1 MNVWIIFPLL
11 LVLLTMTGC
20 DPQINIAGAYF
31 PAWLLSGLVALAAF
45 WILHLI
51 FLRTKMIPFFVPI
64 PLFYAALYIALT
76 CGCWLL
82 FFAAR

>member
-1 MNVWIIFPLL
+1 MNFRILPSLL

-31 PAWLLSGLVALAAF
+31 PAWLLSGLIGLAAF
-45 WILHLI
+45 WVLHLI
-51 FLRTKMIPFFVPI
+51 FLRIQMVPFFVPV

-76 CGCWLL
+76 CGAWLL
-82 FFAAR
+82 FFAA

>member
-1 MNVWIIFPLL
+1 MNLRFVSINI

-31 PAWLLSGLVALAAF
+31 PAWLLSGLIGLVCF
-45 WILHLI
+45 WVFHLI
-51 FLRTKMIPFFVPI
+51 FLRTQMVPFFVTI
-64 PLFYAALYIALT
+64 PLFYFALYVALT
-76 CGCWLL
+76 CGAWLY

>member
-1 MNVWIIFPLL
+1 MNFRILITLL
-11 LVLLTMTGC
+11 LVLWTMTGC

-31 PAWLLSGLVALAAF
+31 PAWLLSGLIGLAAF
-45 WILHLI
+45 WIFHLI
-51 FLRTKMIPFFVPI
+51 FLRTNMVPFFVPI

>member
-1 MNVWIIFPLL
+1 MNLRIIFTLL
-11 LVLLTMTGC
+11 LVLWTMTGC

-31 PAWLLSGLVALAAF
+31 PAWLLSGLIGLAAF

-51 FLRTKMIPFFVPI
+51 FMRTNMVPFFVPI
-64 PLFYAALYIALT
+64 PLFYMALYVMLT
-76 CGCWLL
+76 CGFWLL

>member
-1 MNVWIIFPLL
+1 MNFRILITLL
-11 LVLLTMTGC
+11 LVLWTMTGC

-31 PAWLLSGLVALAAF
+31 PAWLLSGLIGLAAL

-51 FLRTKMIPFFVPI
+51 FLRTNMVPFFVPI

>member
-1 MNVWIIFPLL
+1 
-11 LVLLTMTGC
+11 
-20 DPQINIAGAYF
+20 
-31 PAWLLSGLVALAAF
+31 LLSGLIGLAAF

-51 FLRTKMIPFFVPI
+51 FMRTNMVPFFVPI